1 MLSCEGG
8 GGGAAAAGADAGGEA
23 STSSGLNGLEAVE
36 FGSPLPREAEADA
49 AIALDEEEDMFAAF
63 GLTLGAPPAEPAAP
77 RAAGARA
84 DNTEWAA
91 SLAAQE
97 HAADTEWP
105 SALDVPRFTSDA
117 VASEGGGGGG
127 GGGGA
132 GEEDAEG
139 KDGRSHSWGEAQGGV
154 AAQSGLEAGEESDA
168 GACTHSTPLKHV
180 EGLDVAAQNNL
191 SLQGLGLLSP
201 LVASGDDG

>member
-1 MLSCEGG
+1 
-8 GGGAAAAGADAGGEA
+8 
-23 STSSGLNGLEAVE
+23 LEAVE
-36 FGSPLPREAEADA
+36 FGSPLPRAAEADA

-63 GLTLGAPPAEPAAP
+63 GLTLGAPPAAPAAP
-77 RAAGARA
+77 AAPA

-91 SLAAQE
+91 SLAAEQ
-97 HAADTEWP
+97 HAADTDWP

-117 VASEGGGGGG
+117 IASGGG

-132 GEEDAEG
+132 GEQYVQG
-139 KDGRSHSWGEAQGGV
+139 KDGRSQSWGEAPSGV
-154 AAQSGLEAGEESDA
+154 AAQTGLEAGEESDA

-201 LVASGDDG
+201 LVASADDGCFRTALLALLLALLAQKYK